1 MVRDKMRLST
11 TSRAD
16 AEAVSRFAE
25 LVGPVMAQR
34 TPESV
39 RRHAADALALF
50 LPYDAC
56 DIRSANDR
64 RRELVPVLSR
74 GPHATEVMLHG
85 DVTYGQGLSGW
96 VALHRQALLT
106 NTAQLDPRAIRIPGT
121 PSVPEAA
128 IAIPLI
134 ATGSLKDVLVVRRE
148 GYDVAFTETEFALA
162 RSFADL
168 IAIALDN
175 ADLRVR
181 LEQEASTD
189 PLTGLP
195 NRRYFSE
202 ALGVRARTVQEE
214 GGTLSV
220 LLIDVDGLKLTNDTL
235 GHHEG
240 DRLLTTVAQTLS
252 AGLREGDL
260 AARLA
265 GDEFAVLLAHTD
277 GAGASAIA
285 RRLADAI
292 DDAAQVATGIRGVGA
307 SVGWA
312 EFGADG
318 RDVEELLIAADRSM
332 YEAKRR
338 NHQRARR
345 PRLSD

>member
-1 MVRDKMRLST
+1 
-11 TSRAD
+11 
-16 AEAVSRFAE
+16 
-25 LVGPVMAQR
+25 
-34 TPESV
+34 
-39 RRHAADALALF
+39 
-50 LPYDAC
+50 
-56 DIRSANDR
+56 
-64 RRELVPVLSR
+64 
-74 GPHATEVMLHG
+74 MLHG

-181 LEQEASTD
+181 LEQQASTD

-202 ALGVRARTVQEE
+202 ALGVRARTVHEE

-235 GHHEG
+235 
-240 DRLLTTVAQTLS
+240 
-252 AGLREGDL
+252 
-260 AARLA
+260 
-265 GDEFAVLLAHTD
+265 
-277 GAGASAIA
+277 AIMKA
-285 RRLADAI
+285 IGCSRRLRKRS
-292 DDAAQVATGIRGVGA
+292 QQGCGRATWRRGLPATSSPSCSRTPTGPGRAPSHGA
-307 SVGWA
+307 L
-312 EFGADG
+312 
-318 RDVEELLIAADRSM
+318 RTRSTM
-332 YEAKRR
+332 LRK
-338 NHQRARR
+338 
-345 PRLSD
+345 